1 MMSKTL
7 TDHII
12 DTIKAEANNNPAP
25 QRCRITRV
33 YSDGN
38 HVDVLTDEGKIEY
51 VDAIGSNF
59 IEGNNAVILFF
70 DEEFQDYVV
79 IADSD
84 LSDYIMKS
92 SITGL
97 VKNDGSIDTTQYLSQ
112 HQDISNYI
120 QKSQTSGLI
129 KNDGTVDTTQYL
141 SSHQDITGKCDKT
154 NGANQ
159 LTDSSAYSNLGTS
172 SNATQKQINNAI
184 NTKIG
189 AILTILGNCEDL
201 LGE

>member
-70 DEEFQDYVV
+70 DEEFRDYVV
-79 IADSD
+79 IADS
-84 LSDYIMKS
+84 
-92 SITGL
+92 
-97 VKNDGSIDTTQYLSQ
+97 
-112 HQDISNYI
+112 
-120 QKSQTSGLI
+120 
-129 KNDGTVDTTQYL
+129 
-141 SSHQDITGKCDKT
+141 DITGKCDKT